1 MPTRR
6 LILRPSPSV
15 SLNGPDPDPPVD
27 PCLEYGT
34 ECYCDRN
41 EGVWQDD
48 HCVWINCPLLISL
61 DNNASDYRLTSAE
74 DGVLFDMFG
83 SGLRRRMGW
92 TAPDSDVAFIVRDLN
107 GNGVIDSGAELFGNG
122 TKRPDGSRFPNGFA
136 ALAALDANGDGRI
149 DARDPAF
156 AELQLWV
163 DRNHNGISDPDELM
177 SLTGA
182 GIEVLYVASSPDV
195 HVDRNGNKY
204 FAKSSA
210 LITRGN
216 SQAPVKVFDV
226 IFIQ

>member
-1 MPTRR
+1 
-6 LILRPSPSV
+6 
-15 SLNGPDPDPPVD
+15 
-27 PCLEYGT
+27 
-34 ECYCDRN
+34 
-41 EGVWQDD
+41 VWQDD

-226 IFIQ
+226 IYIQ